1 MLIYCFLGNYVI
13 KYMTERNDFGK
24 GEAAMKFNLFKKSE
38 KDQIEKRYEADPL
51 NPDNALDYLLFSL
64 SKELTGIENIIEN
77 KSIYCPEIDLTVTP
91 VIGELTPRSAFL
103 EFYLYCPKWGKA
115 LYECSAGSGNEPSNA
130 LGMASGSFLFT
141 FMNVILKMELE
152 ADTQMTERFSAE
164 FSGNIHNWRVYLS
177 DVVGLGS
184 CPKVDSPRFYWDLL
198 KEEIVKRL
206 GNQKLCYVKVYGA
219 KTAREAIG
227 ECRVD
232 DVKSDELSEI
242 VAREV
247 EKWDVESFASHK
259 MFFFIRQEDS
269 TVTPYPY
276 WGREGEALLAE
287 KVKTAA
293 ILFQKVNSEEEYNAL
308 TENLTAALGD
318 ATLAQECFSFLPEI
332 CAEHAFEEMRCSEKF
347 DISAAGKET
356 VTCYKNQ
363 LSDYHRIGNALFRLF
378 GSGFFGDKTNELYR
392 QYIST
397 SATGSLVSQALEKGT
412 DIKTLRPAALIYQ
425 VGEDFEIR

>member
-1 MLIYCFLGNYVI
+1 
-13 KYMTERNDFGK
+13 
-24 GEAAMKFNLFKKSE
+24 MKFNLFKKSE
-38 KDQIEKRYEADPL
+38 SDQIKKRYEADPL
-51 NPDNALDYLLFSL
+51 NPDNALDFLLSSL
-64 SKELTGIENIIEN
+64 SKELVGIENKIEN
-77 KSIYCPEIDLTVTP
+77 KSIYCPKIDLTITP
-91 VIGELTPRSAFL
+91 VIGELTPRSAIL
-103 EFYLYCPKWGKA
+103 DFYLHCPKWDKT
-115 LYECSAGSGNEPSNA
+115 LYECSAGSGSEPSNA

-141 FMNVILKMELE
+141 FMDVILKMELE
-152 ADTQMTERFSAE
+152 SDTQMTERFSTE

-177 DVVGLGS
+177 DVVGLGNN
-184 CPKVDSPRFYWDLL
+184 PKVDSPRFYWDLL

-219 KTAREAIG
+219 KTAQETIG
-227 ECRVD
+227 ECRID

-242 VAREV
+242 VAKEV
-247 EKWDVESFASHK
+247 EKWDVEGFASHK

-276 WGREGEALLAE
+276 WGKEGEALLAE

-308 TENLTAALGD
+308 TGNLVAALGD

-332 CAEHAFEEMRCSEKF
+332 CAEHAFEELRASEKF
-347 DISAAGKET
+347 DISIEGKET

-378 GSGFFGDKTNELYR
+378 SSGFFGDKTNELYR
-392 QYIST
+392 QYINV
-397 SATGSLVSQALEKGT
+397 SATGSLVSQLLEKGSEL
-412 DIKTLRPAALIYQ
+412 KNVRPAAILYQ
-425 VGEDFEIR
+425 VADDFEIR